1 MKKKKKYLAPLL
13 SIIVAIVGVL
23 GGYMI
28 GSQIANKKFIV
39 DKYSNLN
46 ADDLFDDITKLNYQG
61 KTPDQFSAA
70 EVFQIGANLQLN
82 CNHYRN
88 VGIGDLQTNL
98 GVSQSTYTVD
108 EKQGNTVHIAFVS
121 SSSYIKVA
129 QQSTFEIGGD
139 VHMQHGETKDGIYEN
154 VVWKD
159 KYDKYTWE
167 GYKEKFG
174 KYANTN
180 SSYIVS
186 SKTVLSQ
193 KFDGK
198 NGNLYT
204 FTIELDPILGTVTY
218 AQQIAANLGIE
229 PSAINFKKLTLTFTV
244 DDQFRILVQ
253 DKTEEYSVPMF
264 GMNIELVGT
273 IHNETVY
280 E

>member
-39 DKYSNLN
+39 DKYANLN
-46 ADDLFDDITKLNYQG
+46 AEYLFDDITKLNYQG
-61 KTPDQFSAA
+61 KTPNQFSAA
-70 EVFQIGANLQLN
+70 EVFQIGASIQQT
-82 CNHYRN
+82 CDYYKSI
-88 VGIGDLQTNL
+88 GTGDLQTNL
-98 GVSQSTYTVD
+98 GVSQGTFTLD
-108 EKQGNTVHIAFVS
+108 EKNGNTVHIVFVS
-121 SSSYIKVA
+121 SSSYVKVA
-129 QQSTFEIGGD
+129 QQSTFEIGGN
-139 VHMQHGETKDGIYEN
+139 VNMQHGETKDGVYEN

-159 KYDKYTWE
+159 KYDEYTWE
-167 GYKEKFG
+167 GYREKFG

-253 DKTEEYSVPMF
+253 DKAEEYSVPMF

>member
-70 EVFQIGANLQLN
+70 EVFQIGASILQT
-82 CNHYRN
+82 CDYYKS
-88 VGIGDLQTNL
+88 VGTGDLQTNL
-98 GVSQSTYTVD
+98 GVSQGTFTLD
-108 EKQGNTVHIAFVS
+108 EKNGNTVHIVFVS
-121 SSSYIKVA
+121 SSSYVKVA
-129 QQSTFEIGGD
+129 QQSTFEIGGN
-139 VHMQHGETKDGIYEN
+139 VNMQHGETKDGVYEN

-159 KYDKYTWE
+159 KYDEYTWE
-167 GYKEKFG
+167 GYREKFG

-186 SKTVLSQ
+186 SKTALSQ
-193 KFDGK
+193 KYDGK

-253 DKTEEYSVPMF
+253 DKAEEYSVPMF